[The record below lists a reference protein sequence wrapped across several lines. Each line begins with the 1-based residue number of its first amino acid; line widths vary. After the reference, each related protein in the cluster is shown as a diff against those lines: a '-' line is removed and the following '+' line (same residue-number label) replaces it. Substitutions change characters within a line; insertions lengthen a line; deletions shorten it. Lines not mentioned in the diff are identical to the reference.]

1 MASKLHTDQSG
12 AALLEFAVVFPLAVL
27 VILGTVE
34 ASLLMLDWA
43 AGTKA
48 TYLGARV
55 AVVSDPVADGARF
68 SMSSYTNL
76 TTKSGAYC
84 VTTTGTTATDAG
96 CPTVSITCTGN
107 ADINADGTCTSGTF
121 NKTAFKKIFDAVQR
135 AYIGRKLDPQQVQVS
150 YVTTDLG
157 FVGQQRYY
165 DETVLDKDKTTG
177 ELPLNVTV
185 SLRCMQ
191 HQFYFIGGLLRWA
204 FPAQSGTCS
213 GITTGGT
220 KGMAMPNFYTTLPS
234 EDLSTNTN

>member
-1 MASKLHTDQSG
+1 MASRKGNDERG

-43 AGTKA
+43 GGTKA

-55 AVVSDPVADGARF
+55 AVVNDPVANSVRF
-68 SMSSYTNL
+68 PMSSYTYL

-84 VTTTGTTATDAG
+84 VNVNGTTATDAG

-107 ADINADGTCTSGTF
+107 ADINSDGTCTSGTF

-135 AYIGRKLDPQQVQVS
+135 AYIGRKLDPRQVQVT
-150 YVTTDLG
+150 YETTDLG

-165 DETVLDKDKTTG
+165 AETVSNISRTDG
-177 ELPLNVTV
+177 ELPTNVTV

-191 HQFYFIGGLLRWA
+191 HQFYFVGGLLGWA
-204 FPAQSGTCS
+204 FPAQSGSCA

-220 KGMAMPNFYTTLPS
+220 KGFVMPSFYTTLPS
-234 EDLSTNTN
+234 EDLSTN